1 MVSIPVRIILPTAS
15 VMAIILSADAVFQ
28 EHFVGDVFLVRAV
41 QSATLGPWAA
51 TMQGATFIG
60 QNFVLIGL
68 ALALFLWLLKSN
80 RRAEAS
86 VVLGAVL
93 SLGINPVLKLVV
105 DRPRPADDLVVV
117 WSDFGGLGFP
127 SGHAFSAIVLFGLL
141 YYLAPAIVSR
151 KMPVALI
158 RVSSLLLIVLVGL
171 SRVYLGAHWPSD
183 VLGGFLYG
191 AITLILLV
199 GIHRS
204 LSGTNQVRSEV
215 RL

>member
-1 MVSIPVRIILPTAS
+1 MVRVPAPIILPIAL
-15 VMAIILSADAVFQ
+15 VMAIVLSAGAVVQ
-28 EHFVGDVFLVRAV
+28 EYFVGDVFLVRAV
-41 QSATLGPWAA
+41 QGATLGPWTT
-51 TMQGATFIG
+51 TMKAATFIG
-60 QNFVLIGL
+60 QNFVLIAL
-68 ALALFLWLLKSN
+68 ALALFLWLLQTK

-105 DRPRPADDLVVV
+105 DRPRPTDDLVVV

-127 SGHAFSAIVLFGLL
+127 SGHAFSAVVLFGLL
-141 YYLAPAIVSR
+141 YYLAPRFISHR
-151 KMPVALI
+151 KLATLV

-191 AITLILLV
+191 SITLMLLI

-204 LSGTNQVRSEV
+204 LSSNEARSGV

>member
-1 MVSIPVRIILPTAS
+1 MVRVPAPIILPIAL
-15 VMAIILSADAVFQ
+15 VMAIVLSAGAVVQ
-28 EHFVGDVFLVRAV
+28 EYFVGDVFLVRAV
-41 QSATLGPWAA
+41 QSATLGPWTA
-51 TMQGATFIG
+51 TMKVATSIG
-60 QNFVLIGL
+60 QNFVLIAL
-68 ALALFLWLLKSN
+68 ALALFLWLLQTR

-127 SGHAFSAIVLFGLL
+127 SGHAFSAVVLFGLL
-141 YYLAPAIVSR
+141 YYLAPRFNLHR
-151 KMPVALI
+151 KLATLV
-158 RVSSLLLIVLVGL
+158 RVLSLLLIVLVGL

-191 AITLILLV
+191 SITLILLV

-204 LSGTNQVRSEV
+204 LSGNEVRSGV
-215 RL
+215 GL